1 MRKHFCNKCVY
12 LYFFIKLANK
22 AHNFSKMNFI
32 SNNIK
37 HIRTLKGLT
46 QEQFALALHVSRSRI
61 SSYEEN
67 RAVPPIEF
75 LIELSDFF
83 KISIDI
89 LVKKD
94 LSSATDANFLE
105 IGNNRLLF
113 PITVDNENEDLI
125 EIIPV
130 EASAGYLR
138 GYSDPEYIEHLNKIK
153 LPFLPTGTHRAFPI
167 KGDSMLPV
175 KSGSYIVARFVED
188 IRDVKNGKTYI
199 VITLNDGIVYKRV
212 FDKIEEH
219 NMLLLASDNKK
230 YDPYFVPV
238 DEVLELWE
246 YTCSINTQEYDE
258 HELKISSIATMLT
271 QLGVELKE
279 LEKSLN

>member
-1 MRKHFCNKCVY
+1 MKY
-12 LYFFIKLANK
+12 L
-22 AHNFSKMNFI
+22 

-37 HIRTLKGLT
+37 HIRSLKGLT
-46 QEQFALALHVSRSRI
+46 QEQFAEDLKVSRSRI

-67 RAVPPIEF
+67 RAVPPIDF
-75 LIELSDFF
+75 LVELSDYFN
-83 KISIDI
+83 IPLDI
-89 LVKKD
+89 LIKND
-94 LSSATDANFLE
+94 LSAATDVSFIE
-105 IGNNRLLF
+105 IGNKRVLF
-113 PITVDNENEDLI
+113 PITVDGANEDLI
-125 EIIPV
+125 EIIPA

-175 KSGSYIVARFVED
+175 KSGSYIVARFIED
-188 IRDVKNGKTYI
+188 IRDVKDGKTYI
-199 VITLNDGIVYKRV
+199 VLSSSEGMVYKRV
-212 FDKIEEH
+212 YNKIEEH
-219 NMLLLASDNKK
+219 GMLLLASDNKK
-230 YDPYFVPV
+230 YDPYYIPI

-246 YTCSINTQEYDE
+246 FTCSINTQEYDE

-279 LEKSLN
+279 LEKSLQ

>member
-1 MRKHFCNKCVY
+1 
-12 LYFFIKLANK
+12 
-22 AHNFSKMNFI
+22 MNFL
-32 SNNIK
+32 SKNIK
-37 HIRTLKGLT
+37 HIRALKGLT
-46 QEQFALALHVSRSRI
+46 QEQFAVALNVSRSRI

-67 RAVPPIEF
+67 RAIPPIDF
-75 LIELSDFF
+75 LMELSDFF
-83 KISIDI
+83 DISID
-89 LVKKD
+89 LLAKND
-94 LSSATDANFLE
+94 LTKATDLNFLK
-105 IGNNRLLF
+105 IGTKRVLF

-125 EIIPV
+125 EIIPM

-175 KSGSYIVARFVED
+175 KSGSYIVARFVENL
-188 IRDVKNGKTYI
+188 RDLKNGKTYI
-199 VITLNDGIVYKRV
+199 IITLNDGIVYKRV
-212 FDKIEEH
+212 FDKIDEH

-230 YDPYFVPV
+230 YDPYYIHI

-246 YTCSINTQEYDE
+246 FTCSINTQEYDE
-258 HELKISSIATMLT
+258 QELKISSIANMLT

-279 LEKSLN
+279 LKKSIN